1 MDFLKYKRLL
11 DKKKAREHFKRKRPL
26 DDLIELKINE
36 KIDGPSEGI
45 ADYLKQHYFL

>member
-11 DKKKAREHFKRKRPL
+11 DKKKTPEYFKRKRPL

-36 KIDGPSEGI
+36 KIDEPSEGI
-45 ADYLKQHYFL
+45 SDYIKQHYFL